1 MQRQRGYSLIEI
13 MIALVIALFL
23 LAGLGSMVSGTR
35 KTSTNQVS
43 MAMLQDQERLAMSML
58 NDVIQ
63 TTGYFDTATYWSTS
77 AAFNTSVTTTGFPT
91 NVTLAAGQTISGT
104 HNTNLTTPDVIAVR
118 YGSTGTD
125 GVFNC
130 TGVSSAGA
138 STNVFYVNTTASA
151 NQLMCSPDGT
161 QANAIVLVDNVVNLQ
176 AYYGVST
183 VAGACN
189 AAGVT
194 CNVDTYMTANN
205 VGALWPN
212 VVSVRVTVTF
222 VNPLA
227 KVNGVAQA
235 GQPPYVYFTRVISLQ
250 GRTI

>member
-1 MQRQRGYSLIEI
+1 

-23 LAGLGSMVSGTR
+23 LAGLGSMVAGTR

-63 TTGYFDTATYWSTS
+63 TTGYFDTTTYWSTS
-77 AAFNTSVTTTGFPT
+77 AAFNTAVTTSGLPST
-91 NVTLAAGQTISGT
+91 VTLAAGQTISGT

-118 YGSTGTD
+118 YGTTGTD

-130 TGVSSAGA
+130 TGTSSAGTW
-138 STNVFYVNTTASA
+138 TNVFYVNTA
-151 NQLMCSPDGT
+151 NKQLMCSYDGT
-161 QANAIVLVDNVVNLQ
+161 LAHAIVLVDDVVNLQ

-189 AAGVT
+189 AVGVT
-194 CNVDTYMTANN
+194 CNADTYMTANT
-205 VGALWPN
+205 VTAGSYWPN

-222 VNPLA
+222 LNPLW
-227 KVNGVAQA
+227 KVNGLVQS
-235 GQPPYVYFTRVISLQ
+235 GQPEYVYFTRVTALQ